1 MKPGWVSVVLWGIVV
16 VMLGACVMHAL
27 AGRPE
32 EVPIPALTAVVL
44 SAFAIALGRT
54 SRHQ

>member
-1 MKPGWVSVVLWGIVV
+1 MKPGWVSVVLWGIVL
-16 VMLGACVMHAL
+16 VMLGACMILAL